1 MEDHERL
8 ENSGNRGC
16 IRLSYDEFFV
26 FGINRNSAERSPSP
40 TKKRETTRKSQS
52 AQHFEENSD
61 KSSDEKFP
69 RYKPLE

>member
-40 TKKRETTRKSQS
+40 TQRKGKQQGK
-52 AQHFEENSD
+52 ANQHSTLSKILIKAVMKNFRGTD
-61 KSSDEKFP
+61 
-69 RYKPLE
+69 L